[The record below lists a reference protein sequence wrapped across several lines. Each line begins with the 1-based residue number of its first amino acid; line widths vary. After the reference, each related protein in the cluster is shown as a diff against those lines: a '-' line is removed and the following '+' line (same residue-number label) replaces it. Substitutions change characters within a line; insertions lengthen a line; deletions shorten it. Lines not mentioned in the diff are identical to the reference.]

1 VKIYLFEKIYI
12 SFFLN
17 KTDFN
22 IFKVGIFALAEKDWL
37 TSLSSVKFEHMQY
50 EPFVL
55 AARQLAHDLR
65 TNDVKNE

>member
-1 VKIYLFEKIYI
+1 V
-12 SFFLN
+12 
-17 KTDFN
+17 
-22 IFKVGIFALAEKDWL
+22 FALAEKEWL

-65 TNDVKNE
+65 TNDVKKLLLLKLIKWKFNLNFKS